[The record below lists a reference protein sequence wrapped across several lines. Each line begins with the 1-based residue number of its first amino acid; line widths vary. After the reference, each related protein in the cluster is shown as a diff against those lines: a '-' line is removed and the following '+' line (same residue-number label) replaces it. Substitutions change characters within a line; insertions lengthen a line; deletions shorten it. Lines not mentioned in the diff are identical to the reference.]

1 MRYGTV
7 KVRQST
13 AQLINIAD
21 IEQFTKQ
28 VSASPRGE
36 AHREVVSV
44 PLI

>member
-13 AQLINIAD
+13 AQLIHIAD

-36 AHREVVSV
+36 AHREVLSV